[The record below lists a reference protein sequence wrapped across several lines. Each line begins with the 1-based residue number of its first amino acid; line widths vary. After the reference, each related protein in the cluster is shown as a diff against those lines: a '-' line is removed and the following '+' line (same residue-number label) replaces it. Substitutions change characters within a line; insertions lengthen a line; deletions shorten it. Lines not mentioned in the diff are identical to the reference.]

1 MGIYRCMKYA
11 GKVLKEKKTV
21 ITMLTSR
28 GWEKEWRKDAFSL
41 LCNVLNFYKASE
53 FIDHLFN

>member
-28 GWEKEWRKDAFSL
+28 GWEKEWWKDAFSL

>member
-1 MGIYRCMKYA
+1 
-11 GKVLKEKKTV
+11 
-21 ITMLTSR
+21 MLTSR
-28 GWEKEWRKDAFSL
+28 GWEKEWWKDAFSL